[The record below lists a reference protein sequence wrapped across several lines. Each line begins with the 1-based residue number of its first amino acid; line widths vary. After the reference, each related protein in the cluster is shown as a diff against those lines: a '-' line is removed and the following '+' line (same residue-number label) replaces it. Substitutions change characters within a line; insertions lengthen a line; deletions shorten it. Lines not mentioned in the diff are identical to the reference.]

1 MPTLEAVRT
10 TQEVANR
17 LSELFKEYKWTQVHD
32 ELFRED
38 AKSIEPAHSKGMQTV
53 QGLDA
58 IRKKGED
65 FNNMV
70 EEMHGGWVSE
80 PIVGGNYIAVSM
92 GMDCTFKGG
101 MGRIK
106 MEEIALYE
114 VKDGKIVS
122 EQFFYEDTEK

>member
-17 LSELFKEYKWTQVHD
+17 LSELFKENKWAEALD
-32 ELFRED
+32 ELFSED
-38 AKSIEPAHSKGMQTV
+38 AKSVEPAHSKGMQTV

-58 IRKKGED
+58 IRKKGQE
-65 FNNMV
+65 FNDMV

-80 PIVGGNYIAVSM
+80 PVVGGNYIAVSM
-92 GMDCTFKGG
+92 GMDCTFKG
-101 MGRIK
+101 MGRMKI
-106 MEEIALYE
+106 EEIAVYH

-122 EQFFYEDTEK
+122 EEFFYDDMEK